1 MGDGVAGLMAPGS
14 RLMATLLNRC
24 YKVMP
29 NLPGK
34 DIAARMARKTAEIT
48 LRDYGE
54 WDRLRPRNPALPQAG
69 G

>member
-1 MGDGVAGLMAPGS
+1 
-14 RLMATLLNRC
+14 MATLLNRC

-34 DIAARMARKTAEIT
+34 DIAARMARKTAENIT